1 MKKLLSILFLQI
13 SCFSISAQSYN
24 IDATPDK
31 NAILIGE
38 QINITL
44 KTNYRVDEGDISIV
58 FPTLYDTINQF
69 VEIVKKSPIDTLIP
83 NKEEPYT
90 FEQQQIITIT
100 SFDSGYYALPP
111 FQFIINNDTLETEP
125 ILIEVQTMPV
135 DTAQAIFDIKG
146 VIDEPFS
153 FTDWIKDNWWWMV
166 AILVLVIGIFYLIKF
181 LKNRKPNEVVEEVIP
196 EIPVHIIAL
205 EKLEKIR
212 NEKLWQSGKVKL
224 YHSHISEILRE
235 YIENRYQINALEETT
250 SEILHGLRLKN
261 ISPDLMNKLTQTLT
275 LADLVKFA
283 KEQPLPNEN
292 EMSINAAIEF
302 VNTTKLIIN
311 NETLPPSKEG

>member
-1 MKKLLSILFLQI
+1 MRKLISILILI
-13 SCFSISAQSYN
+13 FSVGAINAQSYSVEAKADTN
-24 IDATPDK
+24 S
-31 NAILIGE
+31 ILIGE

-44 KTNYRVDEGDISIV
+44 QSNYRVDEGEINII
-58 FPTLYDTINQF
+58 FPTLYDTINEF
-69 VEIVKKSPIDTLIP
+69 VEVVNKSVIDTLIP
-83 NKEEPYT
+83 DKEDPYA
-90 FEQQQIITIT
+90 FAQQQTITIT
-100 SFDSGYYALPP
+100 SFDSGYYAIPP
-111 FQFIINNDTLETEP
+111 FRFVINNDTIETEP

-153 FTDWIKDNWWWMV
+153 FTDWLKDNWWWMV
-166 AILVLVIGIFYLIKF
+166 AILVLIIGVIYLIKF
-181 LKNRKPNEVVEEVIP
+181 LKNRKPNEVVEEVVP

-212 NEKLWQSGKVKL
+212 DEKLWQSGKVKL

-235 YIENRYQINALEETT
+235 YIENRYQVNALEETT
-250 SEILHGLRLKN
+250 AEILHGLRLQN
-261 ISPDLMNKLTQTLT
+261 ISPELMNKLTQTLT

-292 EMSINAAIEF
+292 EMSITAAIEF
-302 VNTTKLIIN
+302 VNTTKLVITESN
-311 NETLPPSKEG
+311 DAN